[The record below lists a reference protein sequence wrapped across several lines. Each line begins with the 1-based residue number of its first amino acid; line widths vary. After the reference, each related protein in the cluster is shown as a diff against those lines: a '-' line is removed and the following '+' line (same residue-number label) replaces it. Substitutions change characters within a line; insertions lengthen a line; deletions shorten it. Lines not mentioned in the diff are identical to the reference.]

1 MSVLADFVAGARPK
15 TLPAAAV
22 PVIVGTAV
30 AGAAHKVNFPNVIL
44 AFVVALTVQVGT
56 NYANDYSDGIRGT
69 DEVRVG
75 PARLVAGGIAK
86 PKVVK
91 RAALAAF
98 SITAIAGLV
107 LSLRTS
113 PWLILVGALS
123 IAAGWL
129 YTGGPKPYGYLG
141 LGEIFVFIFFGLTAV
156 VGTAYVAADQF
167 LPLSLLASVP
177 VGLLAVDL
185 LMINNIR
192 DIPTDTISHKNT
204 LAVLMGDTK
213 SRYFYV
219 SALVIAEAVAA
230 AIGAVRI
237 YALIVLFAVPLLFSP
252 IRKVLSGTQGRDLI
266 PVLAKTGLLQLTVGI
281 LLAIGIWL

>member
-1 MSVLADFVAGARPK
+1 MSVLADFAAGARPK
-15 TLPAAAV
+15 TLPAAVV

-30 AGAAHKVNFPNVIL
+30 AAAAHKVNVPNVIL

-56 NYANDYSDGIRGT
+56 NYANDYSDGIKGT
-69 DEVRVG
+69 DSLRVG
-75 PARLVAGGIAK
+75 PTRLVAGGIAT
-86 PKVVK
+86 PKAVK
-91 RAALAAF
+91 TAALAAF
-98 SITAIAGLV
+98 SITALAGLAI
-107 LSLRTS
+107 SLRTS
-113 PWLILVGALS
+113 PWLILVGALC

-156 VGTAYVAADQF
+156 VGTAYVAADKF
-167 LPLSLLASVP
+167 LPLSLFAAVP

-192 DIPTDTISHKNT
+192 DIPTDKTSHKNT
-204 LAVLMGDTK
+204 LAVLIGDTK

-219 SALVIAEAVAA
+219 AALVIAIGTAA
-230 AIGAVRI
+230 AIGTVRI
-237 YALIVLFAVPLLFSP
+237 YALIVLLAVPLMFSP
-252 IRKVLSGTQGRDLI
+252 VKKVLSGAQGRDLI
-266 PVLAKTGLLQLTVGI
+266 PVLAKTGLLQLAVGI